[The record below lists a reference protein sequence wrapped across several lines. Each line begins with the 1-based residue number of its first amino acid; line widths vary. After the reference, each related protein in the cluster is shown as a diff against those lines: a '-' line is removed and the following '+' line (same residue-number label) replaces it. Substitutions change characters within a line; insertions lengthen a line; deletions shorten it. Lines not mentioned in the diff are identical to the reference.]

1 MGKLKS
7 LAEDWL
13 EDCGYKL
20 GYDRDSLP
28 EPNQWKRINGLNYGD
43 RENILAGQSNEYNHI
58 VMFEFF
64 NNIIFHCNHPISLNQ
79 A

>member
-28 EPNQWKRINGLNYGD
+28 EPNQWKRIKIKRIYRSIYGKKK
-43 RENILAGQSNEYNHI
+43 SNRNTW
-58 VMFEFF
+58 
-64 NNIIFHCNHPISLNQ
+64 
-79 A
+79 